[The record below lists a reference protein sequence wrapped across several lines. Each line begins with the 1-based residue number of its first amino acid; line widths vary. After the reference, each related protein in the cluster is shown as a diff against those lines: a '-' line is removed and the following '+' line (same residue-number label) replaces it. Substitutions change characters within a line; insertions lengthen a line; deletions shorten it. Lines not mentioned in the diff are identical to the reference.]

1 MRKSVTLL
9 DVAKAARVSKTTAA
23 NAFNRPERVRGE
35 LLARVEAAARDLHYA
50 GPDPK
55 GRMLSSG
62 KVNAVGVVAFG
73 EFGISLFFSHSYP
86 RDFLAGIIKVCEER
100 GVGVSLVSGR
110 LDQRGGGIQNALVD
124 GFIIWGADQLEW
136 LGQTKQRR
144 LPFVVVGYDGTP
156 DIASLRVDNRDGM
169 RQATRH
175 LLALGHRQFAITC
188 PLRMFRPPFF
198 HSPSTE
204 PRELVAGYAD
214 IEERIAGV
222 ADALAEVGMSI
233 NQVPIMEACGT
244 PEEEKAFGNGA
255 GMLLDKVPEATAII
269 VLGDGLA
276 LSVMEQAKKR
286 GINIPHDLSIIG
298 FDDISEAALSDP
310 PLTTVH
316 QSAFENGRMAA
327 SLLLDGGPP
336 RQVVLPVNLVVRGS
350 TAPPHR

>member
-86 RDFLAGIIKVCEER
+86 RDFLAGIAKVCEER

-156 DIASLRVDNRDGM
+156 DIASLRVDNRAGM
-169 RQATRH
+169 RQATLH
-175 LLALGHRQFAITC
+175 LLALGHRRFAITC
-188 PLRMFRPPFF
+188 PLRMFRPPIF
-198 HSPSTE
+198 HPPSTS
-204 PRELVAGYAD
+204 PRQLVAGNAD
-214 IEERIAGV
+214 NDERIAGV
-222 ADALAEVGMSI
+222 ADALAESGMSI

-244 PEEEKAFGNGA
+244 PEEEQAFGNGA